1 MAEQARRLSIV
12 LTNNP
17 VADANLGHFATLTG
31 SVQSVSL
38 SSEAQGGFASA
49 QLVLTLSRV
58 EAFRLLTGAVGKRLV
73 VYSAQ
78 SPKGIAWEGMVQTV
92 AVEEGANPVTR
103 TMADCHNRI
112 EVVYATVDTSTT
124 PPTVGIQ
131 ARTAQADNS
140 TSQASFG
147 IRHLVYAIGG
157 SNSTNATALRDALLT
172 QYGLPR
178 AAAVSLGMGLN
189 GDFDG
194 GVTVTVDAV
203 GFVESLDKRIWRTTA
218 TTATATLDTIIKAIL
233 TGVGQFVSSDQTQIT
248 ANTYTRSQYF
258 DQDLTARRTIDLLC
272 ALGDGATTR
281 RRYFGIY
288 ENRVPYYTVEPVSP
302 DYIVTR
308 RNANETIREAST
320 GRPVMPWDVRPGK
333 VVKVADVI
341 PEGVQYSTVNED
353 VRTFVIGSTRWES
366 PGKLIL
372 TPITKDAAQLTLARI
387 GLTEIG

>member
-1 MAEQARRLSIV
+1 MAEQSRRLTV
-12 LTNNP
+12 ALTNNP
-17 VADANLGHFATLTG
+17 VADANLGHFATLTN
-31 SVQSVSL
+31 SVQYL
-38 SSEAQGGFASA
+38 SMASEAQGGFASA
-49 QLVLTLSRV
+49 QLALTVSRV
-58 EAFRLLTGAVGKRLV
+58 EAYRLLTGAVGKRLV
-73 VYSAQ
+73 VYSAL

-92 AVEEGANPVTR
+92 GVEEGANPVTR
-103 TMADCHNRI
+103 TLADCHNRI

-124 PPTVGIQ
+124 PPTVGVQ
-131 ARTAQADNS
+131 ARTAQADNA
-140 TSQASFG
+140 TSQAAYG

-178 AAAVSLGMGLN
+178 AAAVSLGLGLN

-194 GVTVTVDAV
+194 GVTVTLDAV

-218 TTATATLDTIIKAIL
+218 ATATATLDTIIKAIL
-233 TGVGQFVSSDQTQIT
+233 TGVGQFVSSDQSQVG
-248 ANTYTRSQYF
+248 ANTYTKSQYF

-272 ALGDGATTR
+272 ALGDGATGR
-281 RRYFGIY
+281 RCYFGIY
-288 ENRVPYYTVEPVSP
+288 ENRVPYYTVEPIAP

-333 VVKVADVI
+333 VVKVADVL
-341 PEGVQYSTVNED
+341 PEAVQYSTVNED
-353 VRTFVIGSTRWES
+353 VRTFVIGSTTWTS

-372 TPITKDAAQLTLARI
+372 TPATKDASQLTLARI